1 MSRPSLSVPLPHRAL
16 VAKVDAFD
24 VTVRERRAAEM
35 ECRAGCSA
43 CCGQQLSVCDVE
55 AALLREGIAT
65 LDDAA
70 RERLAVRLESLVPE
84 SACVFL
90 DLGGRC
96 AVYASRPLVCR
107 TQGLPLRYP
116 NGVIPVSAVFL
127 RQRELAAEVT
137 WCPLNFRS
145 SAPNAPDV
153 LDAARVDAM
162 LALSN
167 RDAGGDAERRTSLS
181 DLAREGLSI
190 DAPNRIDE
198 TDRG

>member
-1 MSRPSLSVPLPHRAL
+1 MARPITVAPPPHRAL

-24 VTVRERRAAEM
+24 VAVRTRRAADM
-35 ECRAGCSA
+35 ACRAGCSA

-55 AALLREGIAT
+55 AALLREGIDA
-65 LDDAA
+65 LDDEA
-70 RERLAVRLESLVPE
+70 RAGLALRLETVGPE

-90 DLGGRC
+90 DAAGRC

-127 RQRELAAEVT
+127 RRETVGSETVGSDVT
-137 WCPLNFRS
+137 WCPLNFRD
-145 SAPNAPDV
+145 APPSPPDV
-153 LDAARVDAM
+153 IDAARVDTM

-167 RDAGGDAERRTSLS
+167 RDAGGDAERRTPLAELARAALS
-181 DLAREGLSI
+181 DSVAR
-190 DAPNRIDE
+190 
-198 TDRG
+198 